1 MHLAAHLLL
10 ELRDVFRIGG
20 IPQGQ
25 RHAAL
30 VSIDL
35 GIVLPQLLLGRDL
48 VVVREIS
55 QEEEGQHVVAE
66 VIRIHG
72 TPQLVCDAPKSIA
85 ELFLVGVVH
94 GLAKTKV
101 SRKDAKTQRKEED

>member
-1 MHLAAHLLL
+1 MGAGHVGNAVPQMRRLDDVMHLAADLLL

-25 RHAAL
+25 RHAAV

-35 GIVLPQLLLGRDL
+35 GIVLPGRDL

-72 TPQLVCDAPKSIA
+72 TAQLICDAPKSIA
-85 ELFLVGVVH
+85 E
-94 GLAKTKV
+94 
-101 SRKDAKTQRKEED
+101 